1 MSTTTTT
8 KPNSPSKF
16 QTEVTAMISGI
27 TNDLPTSVTSMTI
40 AGTSMTKAQILAQ
53 LGGIE
58 TTLDMVSSTKT
69 AYTEAVAARKAAL
82 PTDRTFYAN
91 VVMAVKQQLG
101 ASPSQLAAF
110 GINPPKVKAKLTA
123 TALAISKAKAAATR
137 ALRGTKGKKQKK
149 AMTLAGQATVEV
161 LGPDGQPIVPSA
173 NSGSGPAA
181 PAAPAAPVAPA
192 PAAAPAAPPAPVAPA
207 H

>member
-1 MSTTTTT
+1 
-8 KPNSPSKF
+8 
-16 QTEVTAMISGI
+16 MISGI

-40 AGTSMTKAQILAQ
+40 AGTLMTKAQILSQ
-53 LGGIE
+53 LDGIE

-69 AYTEAVAARKAAL
+69 AYTEAVAARKAAMAA
-82 PTDRTFYAN
+82 DRTFYEN

-110 GINPPKVKAKLTA
+110 GINPPKVKAKLSA

-137 ALRGTKGKKQKK
+137 ALRGTKGKKQK
-149 AMTLAGQATVEV
+149 AAITLTGQATVEV
-161 LGPDGQPIVPSA
+161 LGPDGQPLIPSA
-173 NSGSGPAA
+173 SSGSAPVTPAA
-181 PAAPAAPVAPA
+181 PAAPAAPA
-192 PAAAPAAPPAPVAPA
+192 PAAAPAAPAVPVAPA